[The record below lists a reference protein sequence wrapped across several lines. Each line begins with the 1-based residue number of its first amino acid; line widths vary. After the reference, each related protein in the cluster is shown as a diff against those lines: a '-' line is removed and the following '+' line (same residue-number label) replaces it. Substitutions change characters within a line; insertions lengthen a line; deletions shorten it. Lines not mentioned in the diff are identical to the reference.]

1 MSINEFDFEVS
12 KPDLSQPAN
21 IKLIGVGGGG
31 SNAVEYM
38 LNKEINGVDF
48 FIANTDAQALNN
60 SKVPN
65 KIQLGTQQTKGLGA
79 GANPDIGKKSA
90 EEDLE
95 KIKNILIGTDMLFIT
110 AGMGGGT
117 GTGASSVIA
126 EVAQS
131 LGILTVAVVTLPFS
145 HEGKKRTEIAELG
158 IEKISPVVDSI
169 ITIPNDKLLSVLGN
183 SVTLIDAFNA
193 ANEVLLGAVQG
204 ISNLI
209 INPGIINVDFADV
222 RTVMLKMGL
231 AMMGSFTAAGN
242 NRAREAAEK
251 ALSSPLLQDVNPSGA
266 KGVLVNITA
275 SQNLSLGEFKEV
287 GDTLKKLMVEDA
299 IIVIGTVIDNN
310 YEDNLKVT
318 IIVTG
323 LASGPEKIKK
333 PIKGDNLVKKHIVYS
348 KENINQSNN
357 IDGLS
362 YYDIPSYLRKKNDD

>member
-333 PIKGDNLVKKHIVYS
+333 PIKGDNLIKKHIVYS